1 MYTSESDF
9 SNIIKSSQ
17 PPIYEIPVT
26 SVVDR
31 YARPSNLARTAI
43 LRTNEME
50 TDHRQKTLV
59 VPVPVVVPTRVPIGR
74 ARRTLTDDGSDDV
87 VHHIGLVSPP
97 PSFAMAPQHSSHVR
111 ATVSTS
117 TTDYY
122 ELPRITPVA
131 PPDFPDRNRTYIRQ
145 ARAHSNTVPSNHDE
159 LIDAPLAASRQ
170 TLVKDKDYEPSLHRP
185 VQVRRLPSLS
195 ESIAWANPPEWRA

>member
-31 YARPSNLARTAI
+31 YARPSNLARTSI
-43 LRTNEME
+43 LRTNELDAHAMDS
-50 TDHRQKTLV
+50 DHRHKTLV

-87 VHHIGLVSPP
+87 VHHIGLLSPP

-122 ELPRITPVA
+122 ELPRITPVP
-131 PPDFPDRNRTYIRQ
+131 PPDFPDRNRTYVRQ
-145 ARAHSNTVPSNHDE
+145 ARAHSNTVLSNHDE
-159 LIDAPLAASRQ
+159 LIDAPLTASHQ

-185 VQVRRLPSLS
+185 VQVRRLHSPSP
-195 ESIAWANPPEWRA
+195 SIR